1 MSTHHTY
8 QDDGIFVRSAW
19 TPSCKDLQE
28 NATEASKQTIT
39 TEEKTGV
46 GAVHNIEK
54 LKQDSVVHDL
64 ENLTRADRS
73 LGGPSRN
80 SQMGGSCVQRNER
93 VSKYQF
99 RDAGSGDEL
108 DEDEIDFDL
117 AEFNES
123 VKRLRALA
131 AALDREINTIKN
143 PTLPSQVKYSKD
155 EISRRLKRIE

>member
-1 MSTHHTY
+1 
-8 QDDGIFVRSAW
+8 
-19 TPSCKDLQE
+19 
-28 NATEASKQTIT
+28 
-39 TEEKTGV
+39 
-46 GAVHNIEK
+46 
-54 LKQDSVVHDL
+54 
-64 ENLTRADRS
+64 
-73 LGGPSRN
+73 
-80 SQMGGSCVQRNER
+80 MGGSCVQRNER

-99 RDAGSGDEL
+99 RDAGSEDEL

-123 VKRLRALA
+123 VKQLRALA